1 MLYLIRVG
9 KINPKIRTNKYRA
22 VNILYILKT
31 AFIACLILCSNLL
44 DRDRVS
50 LTYGLN
56 INPSS
61 ITHYL
66 RFSVTVTS
74 NLLWSK
80 PYSDYQFFLH
90 NKISE
95 LKEQG
100 LGYRRISNILNE
112 EGILTVRGKV
122 FTNSHV
128 HSILKKKNIREERL
142 NRKSRKEVSKFV
154 MEEVGL
160 FD

>member
-1 MLYLIRVG
+1 MFTLSLFLIYCCKLLHGDRVG
-9 KINPKIRTNKYRA
+9 PTCGS
-22 VNILYILKT
+22 NI
-31 AFIACLILCSNLL
+31 
-44 DRDRVS
+44 D
-50 LTYGLN
+50 
-56 INPSS
+56 PSY

-66 RFSVTVTS
+66 KFSVTVTS

-95 LKEQG
+95 LRKQG
-100 LGYRRISNILNE
+100 LGYRRISNVLNK

-142 NRKSRKEVSKFV
+142 NRKSRKEVSEFV
-154 MEEVGL
+154 LVG
-160 FD
+160 D

>member
-1 MLYLIRVG
+1 M
-9 KINPKIRTNKYRA
+9 
-22 VNILYILKT
+22 
-31 AFIACLILCSNLL
+31 CLCYVMRNHFSDLFH
-44 DRDRVS
+44 RDRVS
-50 LTYGLN
+50 LMYGLN
-56 INPSS
+56 IDPSC

-66 RFSVTVTS
+66 KFSVTVTS

-90 NKISE
+90 NKISK

-100 LGYRRISNILNE
+100 LGYRRISNVLNE

-142 NRKSRKEVSKFV
+142 NRNSRKEVSKLV
-154 MEEVGL
+154 LEEVKGYL
-160 FD
+160 

>member
-1 MLYLIRVG
+1 MKFKTHAEYGVQRKVLI
-9 KINPKIRTNKYRA
+9 
-22 VNILYILKT
+22 
-31 AFIACLILCSNLL
+31 NLL
-44 DRDRVS
+44 HRDGVS
-50 LTYGLN
+50 LMYGLN
-56 INPSS
+56 IDPSY

-66 RFSVTVTS
+66 KFSVTVTT

-95 LKEQG
+95 LRKQG
-100 LGYRRISNILNE
+100 LGYRRISNVLNE

-128 HSILKKKNIREERL
+128 YSTLKKKNIREERL
-142 NRKSRKEVSKFV
+142 NRKSGKEVSEFV
-154 MEEVGL
+154 LEGVG
-160 FD
+160 DYW

>member
-1 MLYLIRVG
+1 MIEGFSFEIHTSRLLHRERVG
-9 KINPKIRTNKYRA
+9 PTCGS
-22 VNILYILKT
+22 NI
-31 AFIACLILCSNLL
+31 
-44 DRDRVS
+44 D
-50 LTYGLN
+50 
-56 INPSS
+56 PSY

-66 RFSVTVTS
+66 RFSVTVSS
-74 NLLWSK
+74 NQLWSR

-90 NKISE
+90 NKISK

-100 LGYRRISNILNE
+100 LGYRRISNVLNK
-112 EGILTVRGKV
+112 EGVLTVRGKV

-142 NRKSRKEVSKFV
+142 NRSSGKEVSEFV
-154 MEEVGL
+154 LEEVGL

>member
-1 MLYLIRVG
+1 MLNSLNSERVG
-9 KINPKIRTNKYRA
+9 PT
-22 VNILYILKT
+22 
-31 AFIACLILCSNLL
+31 C
-44 DRDRVS
+44 
-50 LTYGLN
+50 GLN
-56 INPSS
+56 IDPSY

-66 RFSVTVTS
+66 KFSVTITS
-74 NLLWSK
+74 NQLWSR

-90 NKISE
+90 NKISK

-100 LGYRRISNILNE
+100 LGYRRISNVLNK
-112 EGILTVRGKV
+112 EGVLTVRGKV

-128 HSILKKKNIREERL
+128 HSILKKKNIREEKL
-142 NRKSRKEVSKFV
+142 NRNSRKEVSEFV

>member
-1 MLYLIRVG
+1 MLH
-9 KINPKIRTNKYRA
+9 KI
-22 VNILYILKT
+22 LL
-31 AFIACLILCSNLL
+31 LILCFLL
-44 DRDRVS
+44 LHRDRRS
-50 LTYGLN
+50 STCGLN
-56 INPSS
+56 INPSYV
-61 ITHYL
+61 THYL
-66 RFSVTVTS
+66 KFSVTVTT

-95 LKEQG
+95 LRKQG
-100 LGYRRISNILNE
+100 LGYRRISNVLNE

-128 HSILKKKNIREERL
+128 YSILKKKNIREERL

-154 MEEVGL
+154 LEGVG
-160 FD
+160 D

>member
-1 MLYLIRVG
+1 MLNLLNSDRVG
-9 KINPKIRTNKYRA
+9 ST
-22 VNILYILKT
+22 
-31 AFIACLILCSNLL
+31 C
-44 DRDRVS
+44 
-50 LTYGLN
+50 GLN
-56 INPSS
+56 INPSH

-66 RFSVTVTS
+66 KFSVTVTS

-95 LKEQG
+95 LRKQG
-100 LGYRRISNILNE
+100 LGYRRISNILNK

-154 MEEVGL
+154 LEVL
-160 FD
+160 VD

>member
-1 MLYLIRVG
+1 MNRLLSNGYKLLNCSGICSQYG
-9 KINPKIRTNKYRA
+9 FLTNH
-22 VNILYILKT
+22 
-31 AFIACLILCSNLL
+31 SH
-44 DRDRVS
+44 
-50 LTYGLN
+50 
-56 INPSS
+56 

-66 RFSVTVTS
+66 VFTVTVTT

-95 LKEQG
+95 LRKQG

-142 NRKSRKEVSKFV
+142 NRKSRKEVSRFV
-154 MEEVGL
+154 LEEVGL

>member
-1 MLYLIRVG
+1 MKRLLSNGYKLLYCDGRSS
-9 KINPKIRTNKYRA
+9 T
-22 VNILYILKT
+22 
-31 AFIACLILCSNLL
+31 C
-44 DRDRVS
+44 
-50 LTYGLN
+50 GLN
-56 INPSS
+56 TDPSY

-66 RFSVTVTS
+66 KFSVTVTT
-74 NLLWSK
+74 NLLWSR

-95 LKEQG
+95 LRKQG
-100 LGYRRISNILNE
+100 LGYWRISNILNK

-142 NRKSRKEVSKFV
+142 NRKSGKEVSKFV
-154 MEEVGL
+154 LEGVG
-160 FD
+160 D

>member
-1 MLYLIRVG
+1 MFTLSLFLIYCCKLLYGDRLG
-9 KINPKIRTNKYRA
+9 LTCGS
-22 VNILYILKT
+22 NI
-31 AFIACLILCSNLL
+31 
-44 DRDRVS
+44 D
-50 LTYGLN
+50 
-56 INPSS
+56 PSY

-66 RFSVTVTS
+66 KFSVTVTS
-74 NLLWSK
+74 NLLWSR
-80 PYSDYQFFLH
+80 PYSDYQFFLY
-90 NKISE
+90 NKISK

-142 NRKSRKEVSKFV
+142 NRKSRKEVSEFV
-154 MEEVGL
+154 LEGVG
-160 FD
+160 D

>member
-1 MLYLIRVG
+1 M
-9 KINPKIRTNKYRA
+9 NF
-22 VNILYILKT
+22 KT
-31 AFIACLILCSNLL
+31 SAECGVKTKVDFDLFHCNGICSQYGF
-44 DRDRVS
+44 
-50 LTYGLN
+50 LT
-56 INPSS
+56 NPSHV
-61 ITHYL
+61 THYL
-66 RFSVTVTS
+66 IFTVTVTS
-74 NLLWSK
+74 SLLWSK

-95 LKEQG
+95 LRKQG

-142 NRKSRKEVSKFV
+142 NRKSRKEVSRFV
-154 MEEVGL
+154 LEGVGL